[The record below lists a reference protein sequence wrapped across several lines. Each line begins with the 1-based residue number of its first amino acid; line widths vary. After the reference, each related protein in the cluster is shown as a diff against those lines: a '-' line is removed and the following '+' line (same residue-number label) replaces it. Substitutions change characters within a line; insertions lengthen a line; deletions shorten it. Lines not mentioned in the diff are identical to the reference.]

1 MQYRLGCLILLAAL
15 LAGCNSTPVR
25 QVVHQQSIEITDSE
39 SVKPIAITKVVGKIK
54 RGTDIGDIQI
64 GLLCLRSGDVNWRSG
79 SKVNLSSEELVDVF
93 REELE
98 LSGWPVV
105 GSTEDLF
112 NGYDVSG
119 AEVLVAA
126 KVKDLHANICYPM
139 AGFGDWNQAKGAMRL
154 TTEWQI
160 YSPATRSLLGKIVT
174 EGSSEIKEMKS
185 GASDDLLAD
194 SFAAS
199 VHNLLANNEFLSLVK
214 RSSGMAVSP
223 SLLKAILIPNKG
235 YRYSTSKEAIAQAKR
250 STVTIRTATGHGSG
264 FAVGDGNLILTN
276 AHVVGDAKNVTI
288 VTQGKISLPAKVVQ
302 VSKSRD
308 VALLSIEGIR
318 LSPLYIMTK
327 KMDETSEVYA
337 VGSPLNEKLSG
348 SITKG
353 IVSAYRLID
362 GQQWLQSDASIS
374 PGNSGGP
381 LLNERGQVV
390 GISTAGYTAGGSQV
404 GLNLF
409 IPIAEA
415 LDYSGLKVQ

>member
-1 MQYRLGCLILLAAL
+1 MQYRLGCSILMAAL
-15 LAGCNSTPVR
+15 LAGCNSVPVR
-25 QVVHQQSIEITDSE
+25 QVVHQQAIEITDSE

-54 RGTDIGDIQI
+54 RGTDVGDIQA
-64 GLLCLRSGDVNWRSG
+64 GLACIRSGDVNWRSG

-98 LSGWPVV
+98 SSGWPVV

-119 AEVLVAA
+119 AEVLIAA

-139 AGFGDWNQAKGAMRL
+139 AGFGDWNQAKGAMRV

-160 YSPATRSLLGKIVT
+160 YSPATRSLLGKMVT
-174 EGSSEIKEMKS
+174 EGSSEITDMKA
-185 GASDDLLAD
+185 GASGDLLAD

-199 VHNLLANNEFLSLVK
+199 VHNLLADNEFLSLVK
-214 RSSGMAVSP
+214 RSDGATVSP
-223 SLLKAILIPNKG
+223 AVVTAALIPNKEN
-235 YRYSTSKEAIAQAKR
+235 RYSSQKEAIALAKNA
-250 STVTIRTATGHGSG
+250 TVTIRTATGHGSG
-264 FAVGDGNLILTN
+264 FAIGDGNFILTN
-276 AHVVGDAKNVTI
+276 AHVVGEAKNVTI
-288 VTQGKISLPAKVVQ
+288 LTQGKISLPAKVVQ

-318 LSPLYIMTK
+318 LSPLYIVTAK
-327 KMDETSEVYA
+327 VDETSEVYA
-337 VGSPLNEKLSG
+337 VGSPLNEELRG
-348 SITKG
+348 SITRG
-353 IVSAYRLID
+353 IVSGYRLID

-381 LLNERGQVV
+381 LLNDRGQVV

-409 IPIAEA
+409 IPIDEA
-415 LDYSGLKVQ
+415 LSYIGLKVQ

>member
-1 MQYRLGCLILLAAL
+1 MHYRLGCSILLATL

-54 RGTDIGDIQI
+54 RGTDVGDIQAGI
-64 GLLCLRSGDVNWRSG
+64 MCIRSGDVNWRSG

-98 LSGWPVV
+98 SSGWPVV

-112 NGYDVSG
+112 KGYDVSG

-126 KVKDLHANICYPM
+126 KVKDLHTNICYPM

-174 EGSSEIKEMKS
+174 EGSSEVTDMKA
-185 GASDDLLAD
+185 GASGDLLAD

-199 VHNLLANNEFLSLVK
+199 VHNLLADTEFLSLVK
-214 RSSGMAVSP
+214 RSNGSTISTTLEK
-223 SLLKAILIPNKG
+223 STLIPNK
-235 YRYSTSKEAIAQAKR
+235 RYSYSSQKEAIALAKN

-264 FAVGDGNLILTN
+264 FAIGDGNLILTN
-276 AHVVGDAKNVTI
+276 AHVVGEATNVTV

-318 LSPLYIMTK
+318 LSPLHLVTS

-337 VGSPLNEKLSG
+337 VGSPLNENLRG

-353 IVSAYRLID
+353 IVSGYRVID

-381 LLNERGQVV
+381 LLNNRGQVV
-390 GISTAGYTAGGSQV
+390 GISTAAYTAGGSQV

-409 IPIAEA
+409 IPIDEA
-415 LDYSGLKVQ
+415 LSYTGLKVQ